1 MGNLEIEYKKS
12 GIVENLGHV
21 LATPAHLLLLTPD
34 AIFKDAPAEMVTYL
48 AEKFKDVKWKGNPLI
63 RLNRSP
69 LFAEMKRLFG
79 KDRRMNLFVRI
90 LLGMPVT
97 FFNSILGKIARS
109 DRYNPY
115 TETAQIFHKNPAIA
129 MQETGR
135 ALKFDESKHPFWRA
149 AAYAIPIARS
159 AQDWEAGSEALKR
172 LNSTERKA
180 AQKVLEP
187 KFGSASGADVG
198 RLFNFAF
205 PPAAGVASAAGLL
218 LGHIHGRMARD
229 NIFFNG
235 ESVVNNPRVKGL
247 R

>member
-1 MGNLEIEYKKS
+1 MNPMGNLEIEYKKS
-12 GIVENLGHV
+12 GVVENTLGRV
-21 LATPAHLLLLTPD
+21 LAAPSHLLLLTPD
-34 AIFKDAPAEMVTYL
+34 AIFKDAPAEMVAYL
-48 AEKFKDVKWKGNPLI
+48 AEKFKDVNWKGNPLI

-90 LLGMPVT
+90 LLGLPVT

-135 ALKFDESKHPFWRA
+135 ALNFDESEHPFWRA
-149 AAYAIPIARS
+149 VAYVIPIVRS
-159 AQDWEAGSEALKR
+159 AQDWEAGSEAMKR
-172 LNSTERKA
+172 LNTDERKA

-187 KFGSASGADVG
+187 KFGSAAGADIG

-205 PPAAGVASAAGLL
+205 PPAQGVSSAAGLL
-218 LGHIHGRMARD
+218 MGHIHGRLAD
-229 NIFFNG
+229 KNIFFNG
-235 ESVVNNPRVKGL
+235 KTIPN
-247 R
+247 